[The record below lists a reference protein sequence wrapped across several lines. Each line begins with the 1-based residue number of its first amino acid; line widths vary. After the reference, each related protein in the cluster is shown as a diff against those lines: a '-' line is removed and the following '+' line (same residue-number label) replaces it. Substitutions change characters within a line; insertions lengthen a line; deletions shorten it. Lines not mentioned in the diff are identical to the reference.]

1 MPRDAS
7 DPLKNRENVDVYADE
22 SLQEEILRRIQQIDS
37 GAVQLIPWE
46 EVELRLRSKLHS

>member
-1 MPRDAS
+1 MLQDAS
-7 DPLKNRENVDVYADE
+7 DSLKNRENVGAYADE
-22 SLQEEILRRIQQIDS
+22 FLQEEIFWRIRQIDS